1 MILFHEPYIS
11 RRALYILYPLSSPLC
26 AHREKLLRQFTTMG
40 KLKKSKRNQNRT
52 NPLARGRKLSNET
65 KSEESARR
73 RALPLIE
80 KLTSTSAND
89 RAMALAAITVLCE
102 DENTRKVLLK
112 ERIITIIMEQCLTD
126 SDDEIVVEAFGVL
139 RNIAVEEGYDVI
151 QHIWRQNI
159 WTAIEGA
166 LVKIQKSFEYLGSGK
181 TSTIG
186 NKKADE
192 KARLQLLYD
201 YTENVIMLVV
211 VIASGSSKLFE
222 SVFAKIDPILS
233 LVISIINWNTP
244 VVQTSLKLHHALL
257 DFVYEF
263 ASESQ
268 EFIGKLANFDLEI
281 QNEKSLILTQIYAN
295 AIKFHIIE
303 DGISIQ
309 DIDNI
314 LNRMFSTLVT
324 INLDEVKLNLTVTDN
339 AQHPIQKKPETM
351 QDIDQ
356 PLGGELVETW
366 QAKCNVQAME
376 IAIDVTTSIW
386 ELLATGPFN
395 ASDIMPTVFQVVYP
409 SLMEL
414 LKFESSSNLGFAE
427 RLLQCLNNLCWL
439 MLMVDPIPTLWH
451 QCCLQMWD
459 ACSIF
464 GTTNDIAIKTH
475 CLNACWAICKAIGPE
490 ITSKI
495 NPAAINGTV
504 ETSRSALHQLQAG
517 TGDPDLL
524 TEWLVTAAGFL
535 ASAVVP
541 AAHDSDYV
549 PAVKEVGSLLV
560 DCILWLVNGGSGGVM
575 VECLNSLY
583 DIFGDPDYVYDEP
596 VFVQEQYLLVLQ
608 ELEPKVK
615 DASKRIDKHLHAE
628 TRARAEEACN
638 NLTRFLQYKVSEKQ

>member
-1 MILFHEPYIS
+1 
-11 RRALYILYPLSSPLC
+11 
-26 AHREKLLRQFTTMG
+26 MG
-40 KLKKSKRNQNRT
+40 KLKKSRRNQNRT
-52 NPLARGRKLSNET
+52 NPLARGRKPSNET
-65 KSEESARR
+65 KAEESARR

-112 ERIITIIMEQCLTD
+112 ERIISIIMEQCLTD

-151 QHIWRQNI
+151 QHIWRQNV
-159 WTAIEGA
+159 WTAIEAA

-181 TSTIG
+181 ASTIG

-233 LVISIINWNTP
+233 LVIDIINWNTP
-244 VVQTSLKLHHALL
+244 VVQTSQKLHHALL

-263 ASESQ
+263 ATESQ
-268 EFIGKLANFDLEI
+268 EFVEKVANSSLNIEKL
-281 QNEKSLILTQIYAN
+281 QSEKSLILTQIYAD
-295 AIKFHIIE
+295 AIKFHVIE
-303 DGISIQ
+303 GGISTE
-309 DIDNI
+309 DIDHI
-314 LNRMFSTLVT
+314 LNRMFTTLVT
-324 INLDEVKLNLTVTDN
+324 LNLDDIKLNLTGPDN

-356 PLGGELVETW
+356 PLGGELAETW
-366 QAKCNVQAME
+366 QAKCSVQAME

-386 ELLATGPFN
+386 ELLATGPIN
-395 ASDIMPTVFQVVYP
+395 ASEIMPTVFLVVYP

-414 LKFESSSNLGFAE
+414 LKFESANNLGLAE

-439 MLMVDPIPTLWH
+439 MLMVDPIPTQWH

-475 CLNACWAICKAIGPE
+475 CVNACWAICKAIGPE
-490 ITSKI
+490 VTSKI
-495 NPAAINGTV
+495 NPGAILQTV
-504 ETSRSALHQLQAG
+504 ETSRKALNQLR
-517 TGDPDLL
+517 TGAEDADLL
-524 TEWLVTAAGFL
+524 TEWLVTAAGFI

-541 AAHDSDYV
+541 AAHDPAYV

-560 DCILWLVNGGSGGVM
+560 DSVQWLVDQQSAHGVM
-575 VECLNSLY
+575 VESLNSLY
-583 DIFGDPDYVYDEP
+583 DIFGDADYVYDEP
-596 VFVQEQYLLVLQ
+596 VFVQEQYIRVLQ
-608 ELEPKVK
+608 ELEPRVK
-615 DASKRIDKHLHAE
+615 DATKRIDKRLHAE
-628 TRARAEEACN
+628 TRARAEEACT
-638 NLTRFLQYKVSEKQ
+638 NLTRFLQYKVCERQ